1 MAIVVADVAALAP
14 VIAATI
20 RNLRRSPGFVAIAAL
35 SLGMALGLS
44 TAVFGFIDAIRH
56 PESAMRDADNV
67 YTISFPRRYET
78 GPTQQEVYESL
89 KNVPVIGDLVG
100 YRSQFIEIDV
110 SDRTQLTRV
119 VYTRARYWEL
129 LGIHPRI
136 GRLPSA
142 AEANEGSVSVVSDD
156 FWRKEF
162 GNVQSIG
169 PAKITVEGRQYS
181 VVGVLPRNVTISAD
195 VFIPDTKPETRG
207 EWIVRLKRGADST
220 RINQQL
226 VRIAKRFTELY
237 KTASDRGATFFYKL
251 PLRSDPLELK
261 DYHRAII
268 GAAVAILMI
277 ACANVAALML
287 ARGMVRRR
295 DYALQLALGAP
306 TATIF
311 REVIV
316 EVVVLT
322 IIGCVVGAVVA
333 AWTVSIITRAT
344 PVEFSWLGF
353 VTPQWSGRVLA
364 QSAMA
369 VFISITIAG
378 GFPAWRASRIDPAGP
393 LKDSSGG
400 NTGRISTRF
409 RLLVMGELALAM
421 TLLVST
427 SLMMKSVRKMEHY
440 DFGYA
445 ARGLSMSNH
454 WFWGYD
460 TSAINILQTNNS
472 ILAAIRALPTV
483 QAASTLKRCSVK
495 HQTVISD
502 RTAEGGAN
510 IKVGEGCSNVSG
522 SFFTT
527 LGIPLISGRDFSEG
541 DAANGGA
548 AILDEKTARALFPH
562 EAPVGRQIRLGGL
575 QDSEFPWLRVVGVVP
590 NKRLGFNY
598 FPEMGPD
605 SSMMVYI
612 SQLVQGGSVVTTVFR
627 TKGDVAKG
635 RADVGRTIRS
645 LLPTRRYVR
654 VQSWTQDY
662 EDILKVERFLSS
674 MFAVLGLSSLIL
686 GAAGLFSVISYIA
699 NQRNREFAVRLALGA
714 PAASVLRLVMR
725 DALTMSLG
733 GTAIGAGAG
742 MWAGFMLWDKMWG
755 VYPVDVGALLGA
767 EVALLA
773 VTMLACLAPAIRASR
788 ADPLEII
795 RAS

>member
-1 MAIVVADVAALAP
+1 MAIEVAVVAVRTP

-44 TAVFGFIDAIRH
+44 TAVFGFIDAMRH
-56 PESAMRDADNV
+56 PESAIRDADQV
-67 YTISFPRRYET
+67 YDISFPRRYET

-89 KNVPVIGDLVG
+89 KNVPMIGDLVG
-100 YRSQFIEIDV
+100 YRSQFIEIEA
-110 SDRTQLTRV
+110 SERTQLTHV

-129 LGIHPRI
+129 LGIQPRI

-142 AEANEGSVSVVSDD
+142 TEANEGSVSVVSDEL
-156 FWRKEF
+156 WRSEF
-162 GNVQSIG
+162 GNLQTIG
-169 PAKITVEGRQYS
+169 PAKVTVEGRQYS
-181 VVGVLPRNVTISAD
+181 VVGVLPANVAMRAD
-195 VFIPDTKPETRG
+195 VYIPDAKPESRG

-220 RINQQL
+220 LINQQL
-226 VRIAKRFTELY
+226 VRNAKRFTELY
-237 KTASDRGATFFYKL
+237 KRASDRGATFFYKL

-261 DYHRAII
+261 DYHHAIV
-268 GAAVAILMI
+268 GAAIAILLI

-316 EVVVLT
+316 EVVALT
-322 IIGCVVGAVVA
+322 VIGCVVGALVA
-333 AWTVSIITRAT
+333 AWTVSLITRAT
-344 PVEFSWLGF
+344 PEELSWMGF
-353 VTPQWSGRVLA
+353 VAPQWSWRVLA
-364 QSAMA
+364 QSAVA
-369 VFISITIAG
+369 VFVSVGIAG

-393 LKDSSGG
+393 LKESSGG

-427 SLMMKSVRKMEHY
+427 SLMMKSVKKMEHY
-440 DFGYA
+440 DFGYD
-445 ARGLSMSNH
+445 ARGLSRSVH

-460 TSAINILQTNNS
+460 TATTDLQKTNSA

-483 QAASTLKRCSVK
+483 QAATTMKGCSTK
-495 HQTVISD
+495 HQLVISD
-502 RTAEGGAN
+502 LTAEGGAN
-510 IKVGEGCSNVSG
+510 INVVEGCWNVSG
-522 SFFTT
+522 TFFTT

-541 DAANGGA
+541 DAASGGA

-562 EAPVGRQIRLGGL
+562 DAPVGRQIRLGGL
-575 QDSEFPWLRVVGVVP
+575 QDSELPWLRVVGVVQD
-590 NKRLGFNY
+590 KRLGFNH

-612 SQLVQGGSVVTTVFR
+612 SLATEYGSVLRTVFR
-627 TKGDVAKG
+627 PRGNVATA

-645 LLPTRRYVR
+645 LLPPRRN
-654 VQSWTQDY
+654 VQVTSWTQDY
-662 EDILKVERFLSS
+662 EDVLKVERFLSS

-699 NQRNREFAVRLALGA
+699 NQRNREFAVRVALGA
-714 PAASVLRLVMR
+714 PTASVIRLVMR

-773 VTMLACLAPAIRASR
+773 VTMLACLAPAVRASR